1 MSKRLVIVES
11 PAKARKIGEYLGAD
25 YVVESSVGH
34 IRDLPANASQIPA
47 KIKDKPWANLGVDV
61 DHGFAPVYVVNPDK
75 KKTVSDLKAK
85 LKECDE
91 LLLATDKDREGE
103 AIAWHLM
110 EVLKPKVPV
119 KRMVFGEITKA
130 AIQHAVENTGEL
142 DEQLVDAQEARRILD
157 RLYGY
162 EVSPVLWKKV
172 STGLSAGRV
181 QSVAT
186 RIIVER
192 ERDRI
197 SFVSANYW
205 DLTATLTTYEG
216 EVFETALAEINGQRL
231 ARGKDFNDLGQLSAQ
246 DLVRL
251 NEASAKALADGL
263 AGQTFSVLSVE
274 TKPYTRKPP
283 APFATSSLQQEA
295 GRKLRF
301 SAQHTMRI
309 AQGLYENGYITY
321 MRTDSYQLSGE
332 AIASAR
338 SQVKA
343 LYGEAYLPDA
353 PRQYAKKSK
362 NAQEAHEA
370 IRPTG
375 ERFRTPDEVRGE
387 LNTEQYRLYEL
398 IWKRTLASQMADAKG
413 NSVQAR
419 LESTASA
426 SAGDFSGATC
436 VFTASGRTITFPGF
450 LRAYV
455 EGSDDPDG
463 TLSDKDV
470 ILPEM
475 ASGDQFGADRVVAEG
490 HDTRPPARYTEAS
503 LVQKLEELGVGRP
516 STYASII
523 GTIISRKYVWKK
535 GTALVPSFTAFATTA
550 LLEQHFPDL
559 VDYAFTAKMEDDLDD
574 IADGRLDRTPWLN
587 EFYFGSDDPGLKSQV
602 ENNLDDIDAAK
613 INAFPIGTDEEG
625 REIVA
630 KSGRYGPYL
639 LRSDEKRAS
648 IPDEVCPD
656 ELTVAKAT
664 ELLEA
669 NTEGV
674 VLGVDEASGKPIIA
688 RDGRFGP
695 YVQIG
700 NVEDGKPEKTA
711 SLLKTQSIATLTLA
725 DAKQLLTL
733 PRDVGPHP
741 EDGGPI
747 EVANGRYGPYL
758 KWGKETRSLPDE
770 ATLFTI
776 DTQGALALL
785 AQDKRANRAASGTS
799 ILRELGQDVVSGK
812 PMSIRSGRFGE
823 YVTDGE
829 INASLRKGDSITEM
843 TDERASELLQMRRER
858 LAAQGE
864 GTGTKKAPAKKAPA
878 KKTTTKKTTTKKATT
893 KTTAKKASTKAATKK
908 TTTPKAEG

>member
-11 PAKARKIGEYLGAD
+11 PAKARKIGEYLGDD

-47 KIKDKPWANLGVDV
+47 RVKDKPWATLGVDV
-61 DHGFAPVYVVNPDK
+61 DHEFAPVYVVNPDK
-75 KKTVSDLKAK
+75 KKTVTDLKAK

-119 KRMVFGEITKA
+119 RRMVFGEITKQ
-130 AIQHAVENTGEL
+130 AIQNAVENTGEL
-142 DEQLVDAQEARRILD
+142 DHQLVDAQEARRILD

-192 ERDRI
+192 ERERMA
-197 SFVSANYW
+197 FVSANYW
-205 DLTATLTTYEG
+205 DLTAELTNNAGKPFESGLIEINGKRLAKGKDFTDKGELASDTLHRLDEQAA
-216 EVFETALAEINGQRL
+216 TALA
-231 ARGKDFNDLGQLSAQ
+231 K
-246 DLVRL
+246 
-251 NEASAKALADGL
+251 GL
-263 AGQTFSVLSVE
+263 EGGAFKVLSVE

-283 APFATSSLQQEA
+283 APFATSTLQQEA

-301 SAQHTMRI
+301 SSQHTMRV
-309 AQGLYENGYITY
+309 AQALYENGYITY

-338 SQVKA
+338 AQVKQMFGA
-343 LYGEAYLPDA
+343 DYLPNT
-353 PRQYAKKSK
+353 PRQYGNKAK

-370 IRPTG
+370 IRPAG
-375 ERFRTPDEVRGE
+375 DQFRTPDQVKNE
-387 LNTEQYRLYEL
+387 LNSEQFRLYEL

-419 LESTASA
+419 LEAIADNKADGLT
-426 SAGDFSGATC
+426 GATC
-436 VFTASGRTITFPGF
+436 LFIASGRTITFPGF

-455 EGSDDPDG
+455 EGSDDPDAQ
-463 TLSDKDV
+463 LSDKDI

-475 ASGDQFGADRVVAEG
+475 KEGDVFEAASVRAEG

-523 GTIISRKYVWKK
+523 GTIIARKYVWKK

-550 LLEQHFPDL
+550 LLEQHFPGL
-559 VDYAFTAKMEDDLDD
+559 VDYAFTAKMEDDLDE
-574 IADGRLDRTPWLN
+574 IAGGRLDRTPWLN
-587 EFYFGSDDPGLKSQV
+587 EFYFGSDGPGLKQQV
-602 ENNLDDIDAAK
+602 ESNLGEIDAAS
-613 INAFPIGTDEEG
+613 INAIPIGVDEEG
-625 REIVA
+625 RTIVA
-630 KSGRYGPYL
+630 KSGRFGPYL
-639 LRSDEKRAS
+639 LRSDEKRGS
-648 IPDEVCPD
+648 IPDDICPD
-656 ELTVAKAT
+656 ELTVEKANEILNMET
-664 ELLEA
+664 E
-669 NTEGV
+669 V
-674 VLGVDEASGKPIIA
+674 KVLGEDPATGKPIVA

-700 NVEDGKPEKTA
+700 HPDDGKPEKTA
-711 SLLKTQSIATLTLA
+711 SLLKTQRLETLTLEEA
-725 DAKQLLTL
+725 QQLLTL

-776 DTQGALALL
+776 DTEGALALL
-785 AQDKRANRAASGTS
+785 AQDKKANRATKSNAV
-799 ILRELGQDVVSGK
+799 LRELGNDIVSGK
-812 PMSIRSGRFGE
+812 PMSIRMGRFGE

-829 INASLRKGDSITEM
+829 VNASLRKADSIEEM

-858 LAAQGE
+858 MAAQGE
-864 GTGTKKAPAKKAPA
+864 KPKKAAAKKATA
-878 KKTTTKKTTTKKATT
+878 KKTTNKKSTAKKTTSKKTSTTKTTTKASTT
-893 KTTAKKASTKAATKK
+893 KKAAAKKA
-908 TTTPKAEG
+908 E